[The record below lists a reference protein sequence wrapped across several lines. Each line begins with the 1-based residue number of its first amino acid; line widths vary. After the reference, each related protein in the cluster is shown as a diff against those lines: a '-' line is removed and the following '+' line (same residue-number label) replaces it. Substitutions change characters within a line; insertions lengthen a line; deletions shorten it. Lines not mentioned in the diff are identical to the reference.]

1 MGECRGPAGIAPEQV
16 WLHSY
21 CGDLESRDVV
31 LRKNKVSR
39 KHGRRTRLCYI
50 LEHSCYLLEPKAA
63 TLGKQTD
70 LKNR

>member
-1 MGECRGPAGIAPEQV
+1 MGECGGPAGIAPEQD

-21 CGDLESRDVV
+21 CGDLESRGVV

-39 KHGRRTRLCYI
+39 KHGRTRLCYI

-63 TLGKQTD
+63 TLGKHAD
-70 LKNR
+70 LKDR